1 MAKKINIITLGCS
14 KNTVDSEH
22 LAAQLAAMDYKV
34 VFDSDRTDANVVV
47 INTCGFI
54 GDAKQESI
62 DTILRAAQLKEEGKI
77 EELFVVGCLS
87 QRYADE
93 LRPELPE
100 VDDFFGVN
108 DWAGVVERLGA
119 KYRAENETK
128 RELSTPSHYAYLK
141 ISEGCNWMCG
151 YCAIP
156 LIRGRHKSVP
166 MEALVAEAE
175 ALVEKG
181 VREIMVIAQD
191 TTYYGV
197 DIYGE
202 RKIAELLERLCRIE
216 KLEWIRLHYA
226 YPTDFPDQLVEVM
239 AREPKIC
246 RYLDIPFQHISDN
259 QLSAMKRRHTKAE
272 ALELIA
278 KLRKAI
284 PDIALRTTLLVG
296 YPGESDADFA
306 ELMEFVKTTKFDRLG
321 VFPYSEEEGTYSA
334 TRLEDDVEEGV
345 KQERVDRIMRLQE
358 RISLENNAKRIG
370 QTMRVIIDRREGD
383 FYIGR
388 SEYDSPEVDQEIII
402 DSAGKRLYRGRFYD
416 VVITDC
422 EDYDLFAALV

>member
-1 MAKKINIITLGCS
+1 
-14 KNTVDSEH
+14 
-22 LAAQLAAMDYKV
+22 
-34 VFDSDRTDANVVV
+34 
-47 INTCGFI
+47 
-54 GDAKQESI
+54 
-62 DTILRAAQLKEEGKI
+62 
-77 EELFVVGCLS
+77 
-87 QRYADE
+87 
-93 LRPELPE
+93 
-100 VDDFFGVN
+100 
-108 DWAGVVERLGA
+108 
-119 KYRAENETK
+119 
-128 RELSTPSHYAYLK
+128 
-141 ISEGCNWMCG
+141 MCG

-166 MEALVAEAE
+166 MEVLVAEAE

-226 YPTDFPDQLVEVM
+226 YPTDFPDQLIEVM
-239 AREPKIC
+239 ARERKIC

-272 ALELIA
+272 AQELIA

-334 TRLEDDVEEGV
+334 TRLKDDVADEV

-358 RISLENNAKRIG
+358 RVSLENNAKRIG
-370 QTMRVIIDRREGD
+370 QTMRVIIDRKEGD

-402 DSAGKRLYRGRFYD
+402 DCGAKRLYRGRFYD
-416 VVITDC
+416 VQVTDC
-422 EDYDLFAALV
+422 EDYDLFASLV